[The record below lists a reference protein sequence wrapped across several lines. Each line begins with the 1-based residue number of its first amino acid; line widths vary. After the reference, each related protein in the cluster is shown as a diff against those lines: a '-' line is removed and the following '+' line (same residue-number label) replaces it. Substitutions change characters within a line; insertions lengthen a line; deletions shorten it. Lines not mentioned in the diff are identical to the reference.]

1 MRQDDRDNLD
11 LDRLLIKN
19 HKLRA
24 ETSKFLA
31 EVNKLKRET
40 FWYPFVVGSA
50 ALGAIS
56 GTISLLF
63 K

>member
-11 LDRLLIKN
+11 LDRLLIEN

-31 EVNKLKRET
+31 EVSKLKRET

-56 GTISLLF
+56 GAISILF